1 MKMKILRYLIAPW
14 FFLFLGIVGAIIVG
28 GVHFGWNRHED
39 PFVEMIVG
47 GLALLCL
54 YSNLITMSKA
64 GIWIADS
71 IPQSVRRNQLMW
83 LVQALIVAL
92 IAYGF
97 YLFGQLSW
105 VPLICAGIILPVI
118 YSFCLFYGIRC
129 LIGPILVWSSRVT
142 FIRMT
147 AMFLTLPVF
156 YLVIAVAVYIGDNSL
171 TAYQASL
178 PEFTRV
184 KVADTEALP
193 ETEIK
198 KPSETEKREPV
209 AENELAKTFKDA
221 IDAKRACSELNK
233 TISAALVPTSTEDV
247 AYWAVKAVKCSDLKS
262 VIALPKLAKLMV
274 DHESPLV
281 RAASIRAMPK
291 FGIEDVKRIAYLLV
305 KRLNEKE
312 TIEVMDASVSILS
325 YLGEEERKSANTR
338 LKNLLDNPNASSKAS
353 KILVENLRHLE
364 TVTEYVNSNLAETSP
379 NKAQAISMICALPKN
394 VRQNAVTEANIHILI
409 STITNGDRND
419 EAIKSLECME
429 DMGYMAVLKELK
441 NPTLLKRN
449 VAAKSIAEMKPR
461 MVQETLETVA
471 ECAKDPDL
479 EVRTWCDQTLGRMG
493 EAALPRIMEL
503 IESDQDQL
511 RDSGILALSHLE
523 DPNAKPALMKIR
535 AENSGWM
542 ANKRKLVVAQ
552 AIDKALSRIENITSV
567 Q

>member
-1 MKMKILRYLIAPW
+1 MAPW
-14 FFLFLGIVGAIIVG
+14 FLLYVGIITAIIVG
-28 GVHFGWNRHED
+28 GVHFGWNRHQD
-39 PFVEMIVG
+39 PMIEMIVG

-54 YSNLITMSKA
+54 YSNFTTMSKA

-71 IPQSVRRNQLMW
+71 IPQSVRRNQWMW
-83 LVQALIVAL
+83 LAQAVLIAA

-97 YLFGQLSW
+97 FLFGQLSW
-105 VPLICAGIILPVI
+105 VPLIWAGIILPLI
-118 YSFCLFYGIRC
+118 YTLCLFYGIRC

-156 YLVIAVAVYIGDNSL
+156 YLVVAVAVYVGDNSL
-171 TAYQASL
+171 VAYQASL
-178 PEFTRV
+178 PEFTLV
-184 KVADTEALP
+184 KNT
-193 ETEIK
+193 
-198 KPSETEKREPV
+198 SENQEPVVESKNNIENEKREPSP
-209 AENELAKTFKDA
+209 ENELAKTFKDA
-221 IDAKRACSELNK
+221 VDAKRACTELNK
-233 TISAALVPTSTEDV
+233 PISAALVSSSSEDV

-262 VIALPKLAKLMV
+262 AIALPKLAKLMV

-281 RAASIRAMPK
+281 RSASIRAMPK

-312 TIEVMDASVSILS
+312 TVEVMDASVSILS
-325 YLGEEERKSANTR
+325 YLGEDERKSANTR

-364 TVTEYVNSNLAETSP
+364 TVTEYVNSNLTDTSP
-379 NKAQAISMICALPKN
+379 NRAQAISMICALPKN
-394 VRQNAVTEANIHILI
+394 VRKNAVTEANIHILI
-409 STITNGDRND
+409 TAITVGDRHD

-429 DMGYMAVLKELK
+429 DMGYLALLNELK
-441 NPTLLKRN
+441 NPNRLKRN

-461 MVQETLETVA
+461 MVTETLDAVS
-471 ECAKDPDL
+471 ECSKDPDS
-479 EVRTWCDQTLGRMG
+479 EVRKWCDQTLGKMG

-523 DPNAKPALMKIR
+523 DPNAKSALMKIR

-552 AIDKALSRIENITSV
+552 AIDKALTKIENLK
-567 Q
+567 